1 MCSSSEK
8 KYNKKQNAFLFWS
21 SLYHEA
27 GVAAQ
32 KEKARRDADF
42 LRRQIEAKN
51 EAEACERR
59 RMLEADS
66 ALDFIARER
75 RHAPRDPAADR
86 AAAAEYRQALDHQ
99 NDRKKQHMWDAFVSD
114 RLDDEK
120 HRVENLLAIGRRHLQ
135 RRTRRETETA
145 DLRGA
150 WARAVDA
157 KREASAAA
165 AAAV

>member
-1 MCSSSEK
+1 M
-8 KYNKKQNAFLFWS
+8 
-21 SLYHEA
+21 
-27 GVAAQ
+27 
-32 KEKARRDADF
+32 
-42 LRRQIEAKN
+42 
-51 EAEACERR
+51 
-59 RMLEADS
+59 
-66 ALDFIARER
+66 DFIARER

-120 HRVENLLAIGRRHLQ
+120 RRVENLLAIGRRHLQ

-145 DLRGA
+145 DLRDA